1 VEVEAQAAATE
12 NLAMRTCVGT
22 QVDCSTMPS
31 DADWVFRTIAARGP
45 RKRTKLIAL
54 VCLAAMAFGAC
65 SAGDV
70 VRREQQRASQAP
82 PWPTLRL
89 LFPEKVRIG
98 SAVRAETLA
107 ADVRY
112 GRILAQEFN
121 ALTPEYSLKWAN
133 VEPVRGNYDW
143 ASNDRLM
150 AFADSKNQAVYGHTL
165 VWHTDVPAWVTE
177 DLSSQEVRDLLRDHV
192 TRVVSRYRGKVW
204 AWDVVNEALAED
216 GSLRDTIWLRKLGP
230 NYIADAF
237 HWARA
242 ADPNAVLFIN
252 EYGAEW
258 GNRKSDALL
267 GLVEKLRSEGVPI
280 QGVGFQAHLPYDR
293 SAVGMAENLAR
304 FTRSGFAVA
313 ITELDVRIDLPTTP
327 EKLQRQATLYLDVV
341 NACLSVSGC
350 ASVTMWGFT
359 DAKSWIPSYHKGF
372 GAACLF
378 DEAYEP
384 KPAYRELMAALLSRL
399 ASRRSATPNP

>member
-1 VEVEAQAAATE
+1 
-12 NLAMRTCVGT
+12 
-22 QVDCSTMPS
+22 MPS
-31 DADWVFRTIAARGP
+31 DVDWISRPIARGP
-45 RKRTKLIAL
+45 RKRTIFIKWGAYLTVLICL
-54 VCLAAMAFGAC
+54 VAMAFWAS
-65 SAGDV
+65 SAGDT

-82 PWPTLRL
+82 TQPTLRS
-89 LFPEKVRIG
+89 LFPANVRIG
-98 SAVRAETLA
+98 SAARAEALA
-107 ADVRY
+107 TDVRY
-112 GRILAQEFN
+112 GRLLSQEFN

-133 VEPVRGNYDW
+133 VEPVRGFYDW
-143 ASNDRLM
+143 TSNDRLM
-150 AFADSKNQAVYGHTL
+150 AFAASKNQVVYGHTL

-177 DLSSQEVRDLLRDHV
+177 DLSPQEVRDLLRDHV
-192 TRVVSRYRGKVW
+192 TTVVSRYRGKVW

-237 HWARA
+237 YWARA
-242 ADPNAVLFIN
+242 ADPNATLFIN

-267 GLVEKLRSEGVPI
+267 GLVKKLRSEGVPI

-293 SAVGMAENLAR
+293 SAAGMAENLAR
-304 FTRSGFAVA
+304 FTGSGFTVA
-313 ITELDVRIDLPTTP
+313 ITELDVRIDLPATP

-350 ASVTMWGFT
+350 ASLTVWGFA
-359 DAKSWIPSYHKGF
+359 DAKSWISSYHKGF

-384 KPAYRELMAALLSRL
+384 KPAYQELMAALLQSL
-399 ASRRSATPNP
+399 ASRRSATPTP

>member
-1 VEVEAQAAATE
+1 MFITWAACLT
-12 NLAMRTCVGT
+12 
-22 QVDCSTMPS
+22 
-31 DADWVFRTIAARGP
+31 
-45 RKRTKLIAL
+45 AL
-54 VCLAAMAFGAC
+54 VCFAAMAFWAS
-65 SAGDV
+65 SAGNA
-70 VRREQQRASQAP
+70 VRWERQRASQAP
-82 PWPTLRL
+82 PQPSLRL
-89 LFPEKVRIG
+89 LFPENVRIG
-98 SAVRAETLA
+98 SAVRAEALA
-107 ADVRY
+107 ADARY
-112 GRILAQEFN
+112 GRLLSREFN

-133 VEPVRGNYDW
+133 IEPVRGFYDW
-143 ASNDRLM
+143 TSNDRLM
-150 AFADSKNQAVYGHTL
+150 AFAASKKQVVYGHTL

-177 DLSSQEVRDLLRDHV
+177 DLSPQEVRDMLKDHV

-237 HWARA
+237 YWARA
-242 ADPNAVLFIN
+242 ADPNAMLFIN

-258 GNRKSDALL
+258 ENRKSAALL
-267 GLVEKLRSEGVPI
+267 RLVKQLRSEGVPI
-280 QGVGFQAHLPYDR
+280 QGVGFQSHLPYDR
-293 SAVGMAENLAR
+293 SATGMAGNLAR
-304 FTRSGFAVA
+304 FTGSGFTVA
-313 ITELDVRIDLPTTP
+313 ITELDVRIDLPATP

-350 ASVTMWGFT
+350 ASLTMWGFT

-384 KPAYRELMAALLSRL
+384 KPAYQELMAALLPRL
-399 ASRRSATPNP
+399 AFRQSATPTP